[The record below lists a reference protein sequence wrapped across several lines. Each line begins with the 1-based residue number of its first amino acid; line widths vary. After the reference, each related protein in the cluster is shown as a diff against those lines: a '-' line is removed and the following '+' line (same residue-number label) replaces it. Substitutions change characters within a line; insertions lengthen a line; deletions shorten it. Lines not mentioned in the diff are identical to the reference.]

1 MDRTDDI
8 LERLKGKFPTVPDA
22 ESLTG
27 RIMAAIDG
35 AERKDHVPIPLWIIV
50 TRTVSTAAAAAMLF
64 WFIHVTEPNRT
75 TVVQE
80 TPVLE
85 ISGSEPGDLFTESTA
100 VEIIRRQIERS
111 MRHQIKRTTESLTG
125 MPYERFDK

>member
-85 ISGSEPGDLFTESTA
+85 ISGSEPSLFTESTA
-100 VEIIRRQIERS
+100 DEIIKRQLERS
-111 MRHQIKRTTESLTG
+111 MRHQIKRTTKSLIEL
-125 MPYERFDK
+125 PYEKFDN

>member
-1 MDRTDDI
+1 MDKIDNL
-8 LERLKGKFPTVPDA
+8 LERLRREIPIVPDA
-22 ESLTG
+22 ASLTD
-27 RIMAAIDG
+27 RIMAALDG

-85 ISGSEPGDLFTESTA
+85 ITVSEPDLFTESTA
-100 VEIIRRQIERS
+100 DEIIKRQLERS
-111 MRHQIKRTTESLTG
+111 MRHQIKRTTKSLIEL
-125 MPYERFDK
+125 PYEKFDN